1 MPKFHRDTSDSI
13 TYNGEVLC
21 RIVADKSFVC
31 QFKRVNV
38 GEKGGFIGANASLDE
53 KGTCWV
59 LHNAYLAGHAS
70 LSGNAIISKHAVVRA
85 NARVYENASVCGDS
99 FIDGN
104 AVIMGGA
111 HIFGSAC
118 VRDNARVAGQ
128 AVVYGDATIC
138 GRATVNGHASVCE
151 KAFVGDDSRIT
162 ESANVRGRAEI
173 GDDARVCGNAVVGGS
188 VKVGKD
194 VTLAH
199 GIWLC
204 DTEINSP
211 HDFFYA
217 SYLRGKIMI
226 YRDAHTDRAMFHL
239 QNYNDYDVPHI
250 TESMPVAGKAAEL
263 SALPIGQRKLED
275 FILLALL
282 RAGYEQVRGE
292 WE

>member
-1 MPKFHRDTSDSI
+1 MPRFHRDTSDYI
-13 TYNGEVLC
+13 TYNGEQLY
-21 RIVADKSFVC
+21 RIVADESFVC
-31 QFKRVNV
+31 KFKRVNI
-38 GEKGGFIGANASLDE
+38 GEKGGFVGANASIDE

-59 LHNAYLAGHAS
+59 GHNAYLAGHAS
-70 LSGNAIISKHAVVRA
+70 ISGGAIVTKHAVVRG
-85 NARVYENASVCGDS
+85 NARVYENASVCGDCV
-99 FIDGN
+99 IDGN
-104 AVIMGGA
+104 AIIMGGA
-111 HIFGSAC
+111 HLFDSAC

-162 ESANVRGRAEI
+162 ESASVLGRAEI
-173 GDDARVCGNAVVGGS
+173 GDDARVCGNALVGGS

-204 DTEINSP
+204 DTEIKSP

-226 YRDAHTDRAMFHL
+226 YRDPHTDRAMFQL
-239 QNYNDYDVPHI
+239 QNYGGDVPYV
-250 TESMPVAGKAAEL
+250 TESMPVAEKAAEL
-263 SALPIGQRKLED
+263 SALPIGRRKTED
-275 FILLALL
+275 FILLGLL